1 MCATACLKG
10 EKLMMM
16 HPLPFIDRSAR
27 KPGQWWRIPVV
38 EDFLWWRIPNR
49 VNKQPNRT
57 EPVRVTVKR
66 SLTVDSALGVTSVAF
81 SHDGSIIAAAYLKK
95 IQLFDAQ
102 TQAKLGSPLSGHSR

>member
-1 MCATACLKG
+1 MSTGKWQCQSTLNV
-10 EKLMMM
+10 
-16 HPLPFIDRSAR
+16 DS
-27 KPGQWWRIPVV
+27 VV
-38 EDFLWWRIPNR
+38 RGVAYSPSGDTIAVGCDNGKVLL
-49 VNKQPNRT
+49 VDAVT
-57 EPVRVTVKR
+57 VTVKR